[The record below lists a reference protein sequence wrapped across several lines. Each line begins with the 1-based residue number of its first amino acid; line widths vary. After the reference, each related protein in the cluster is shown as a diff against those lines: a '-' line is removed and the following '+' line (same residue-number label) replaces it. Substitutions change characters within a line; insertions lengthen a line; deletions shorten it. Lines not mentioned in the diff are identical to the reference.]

1 MLDIN
6 ANDNTMKVLMFGWEF
21 PPHIAGGLGT
31 ACYGLTK
38 GLAKN
43 NVEVLFVMPKAS
55 KDEDES
61 FVKIIN
67 ASDVEVNTRQVHL
80 ETFSDKVEFLEVE
93 SKLVPYIGMDEYYR
107 IVDQLNS
114 GILEEE
120 EIVDKRKY
128 EFSGKYTENLM
139 NEVEHYAIVAA
150 EIARN
155 YEFDIIHAHDWL
167 TYKAGIAARKVSGKP
182 LVIHVHATEFDR
194 SSEHNRNDIVYG
206 LEKYG
211 ITEADAVCAVS
222 ELTRNIVINKYG
234 ASPEKVFTLH
244 NAVEPTGK
252 EVVRQKYV
260 EDKIVTFLGRVTF
273 QKGPEYFIEA
283 AKKVLE
289 KVPNV
294 RFVLAGDGDMMAQ
307 TISRVA
313 ELGIADRF
321 HFTGFLRGSD
331 IDLMFGMSDVYVM
344 PSISEPFGIS
354 PLEAMRANVPTIIS
368 KQSGVAEVL
377 THAIKVDFWDID
389 GMADA
394 IYGIINYP
402 ALSNFFA
409 VKGKEDVDNLKW
421 EHVAKKLKEIYQF
434 ILA

>member
-1 MLDIN
+1 
-6 ANDNTMKVLMFGWEF
+6 
-21 PPHIAGGLGT
+21 
-31 ACYGLTK
+31 
-38 GLAKN
+38 
-43 NVEVLFVMPKAS
+43 
-55 KDEDES
+55 
-61 FVKIIN
+61 
-67 ASDVEVNTRQVHL
+67 
-80 ETFSDKVEFLEVE
+80 
-93 SKLVPYIGMDEYYR
+93 MDEYYR

-114 GILEEE
+114 GIFEEE
-120 EIVDKRKY
+120 EISEKRKY
-128 EFSGKYTENLM
+128 AFSGQYTANLM
-139 NEVEHYAIVAA
+139 TEVEHYAIVAA

-155 YEFDIIHAHDWL
+155 YDFDIIHAHDWL
-167 TYKAGIAARKVSGKP
+167 TYKDGIAARKVTGKP

-211 ITEADAVCAVS
+211 MTEADAVCAVS
-222 ELTRNIVINKYG
+222 ELTRKIIIQKYG
-234 ASPEKVFTLH
+234 IPAEKVFTLH

-252 EVVRQKYV
+252 EVTRKKFVD
-260 EDKIVTFLGRVTF
+260 EKIVTFLGRVTF
-273 QKGPEYFIEA
+273 QKGPEYFVEA

-294 RFVLAGDGDMMAQ
+294 RFVLAGDGDMMTQ
-307 TISRVA
+307 TIGRVA

-354 PLEAMRANVPTIIS
+354 PLEAMQAHVPTIIS

-421 EHVAKKLKEIYQF
+421 EHVAKKLKEIYQL
-434 ILA
+434 II

>member
-1 MLDIN
+1 
-6 ANDNTMKVLMFGWEF
+6 MKVLMFGWEF

-55 KDEDES
+55 REEDES
-61 FVKIIN
+61 YVKIIN
-67 ASDVEVNTRQVHL
+67 ASDVEVNTRLVHL
-80 ETFSDKVEFLEVE
+80 QAFSEEVQFIEVE
-93 SKLVPYIGMDEYYR
+93 SKLVPYLGVDEYYR

-114 GILEEE
+114 GILEDEKMGG
-120 EIVDKRKY
+120 KRKY
-128 EFSGKYTENLM
+128 EFSGKYTANLM
-139 NEVEHYAIVAA
+139 NEVEHYAMVAA

-155 YEFDIIHAHDWL
+155 YNFDIIHAHDWL
-167 TYKAGIAARKVSGKP
+167 TYKAGVAAPKVSGKP
-182 LVIHVHATEFDR
+182 LVVHVHATEFDR
-194 SSEHNRNDIVYG
+194 SSDHNRNDIVYG
-206 LEKYG
+206 LERYG
-211 ITEADAVCAVS
+211 MQEADAVCAVS
-222 ELTRNIVINKYG
+222 DLTRNIVIQKYG
-234 ASPEKVFTLH
+234 IPAEKVFTLH

-252 EVVRQKYV
+252 EVVREKYV
-260 EDKIVTFLGRVTF
+260 EEKIVTFLGRVTF
-273 QKGPEYFIEA
+273 QKGPEYFVEA

-321 HFTGFLRGSD
+321 HFTGFLRGAD

-389 GMADA
+389 GIADA

-402 ALSNFFA
+402 ALSDFFA

-421 EHVAKKLKEIYQF
+421 EYVAKKLKEIYRQTMEKV
-434 ILA
+434 

>member
-1 MLDIN
+1 
-6 ANDNTMKVLMFGWEF
+6 MKVLMFGWEF

-67 ASDVEVNTRQVHL
+67 AGDVEVNTHFTHW
-80 ETFSDKVEFLEVE
+80 EDFSDKVAFLEVN

-107 IVDQLNS
+107 IIDQLNS

-120 EIVDKRKY
+120 ISEKRKF
-128 EFSGKYTENLM
+128 EFSGKYTSDLM
-139 NEVEHYAIVAA
+139 NEVEQYAIVAA
-150 EIARN
+150 EIAQN
-155 YEFDIIHAHDWL
+155 YDFDIIHAHDWL
-167 TYKAGIAARKVSGKP
+167 TYKAGIAAKKVSGKP
-182 LVIHVHATEFDR
+182 LVVHVHATEYDR
-194 SSEHNRNDIVYG
+194 SSEQNRNDIVYG
-206 LEKYG
+206 LERYG
-211 ITEADAVCAVS
+211 MMEADAVCAVS
-222 ELTRNIVINKYG
+222 NLTRNIVIEKYG
-234 ASPEKVFTLH
+234 IPEEKVFTLH

-252 EVVRQKYV
+252 EVVREKYV
-260 EDKIVTFLGRVTF
+260 EEKIVTFLGRVTF
-273 QKGPEYFIEA
+273 QKGPEYFVEA

-307 TISRVA
+307 TINRVA
-313 ELGIADRF
+313 ELGISDRF

-354 PLEAMRANVPTIIS
+354 PLEAMRAHVPTIIS

-402 ALSNFFA
+402 ALADFFA
-409 VKGKEDVDNLKW
+409 VKGKDDVDNLKW
-421 EHVAKKLKEIYQF
+421 EHVAKKLKEIYLSLNCDF
-434 ILA
+434 

>member
-1 MLDIN
+1 
-6 ANDNTMKVLMFGWEF
+6 MKVLMFGWEF

-38 GLAKN
+38 GLAKS

-61 FVKIIN
+61 YVKIIN

-114 GILEEE
+114 GIFEEE
-120 EIVDKRKY
+120 EIVEKRKY

-139 NEVEHYAIVAA
+139 NEVEQYAIVAA

-252 EVVRQKYV
+252 EVVREKYV
-260 EDKIVTFLGRVTF
+260 EEKIVTFLGRVTF
-273 QKGPEYFIEA
+273 QKGPEYFVEA

-394 IYGIINYP
+394 IYGIVNYP

-421 EHVAKKLKEIYQF
+421 EHVAKRLKEIYQLF
-434 ILA
+434 I

>member
-1 MLDIN
+1 
-6 ANDNTMKVLMFGWEF
+6 MKVLMFGWEF

-43 NVEVLFVMPKAS
+43 HVEVLFVMPKAS

-61 FVKIIN
+61 YVKIIN
-67 ASDVEVNTRQVHL
+67 ASEVEVNTRQVHL
-80 ETFSDKVEFLEVE
+80 ETFSDKVEFLEVK

-114 GILEEE
+114 GIFEEE
-120 EIVDKRKY
+120 EIVEKRKY

-139 NEVEHYAIVAA
+139 NEVEQYAVVAA

-252 EVVRQKYV
+252 EVVRKKYV
-260 EDKIVTFLGRVTF
+260 DEKIVTFLGRVTF
-273 QKGPEYFIEA
+273 QKGPEYFVEA

-402 ALSNFFA
+402 ALAGFFA

-421 EHVAKKLKEIYQF
+421 EHVAKKLKGIYEQ
-434 ILA
+434 ILTTPQS

>member
-1 MLDIN
+1 
-6 ANDNTMKVLMFGWEF
+6 MKVLMFGWEF

-38 GLAKN
+38 GLSKN
-43 NVEVLFVMPKAS
+43 NVDVLFVMPKAS
-55 KDEDES
+55 NDEDETY
-61 FVKIIN
+61 VKIIN
-67 ASDVEVNTRQVHL
+67 ASDVEVKTRFVHL
-80 ETFSDKVEFLEVE
+80 QTFSDKVEFLEVE

-114 GILEEE
+114 GIFDEE
-120 EIVDKRKY
+120 EIGEKRKY

-139 NEVEHYAIVAA
+139 NEVEHYAMVAA

-167 TYKAGIAARKVSGKP
+167 TYKAGIAARNVSGKP
-182 LVIHVHATEFDR
+182 LVVHVHATEYDR
-194 SSEHNRNDIVYG
+194 SGENNRNDIVYG

-211 ITEADAVCAVS
+211 MTEADAVCAVS
-222 ELTRNIVINKYG
+222 ELTRKIVIQKYG
-234 ASPEKVFTLH
+234 IPAEKVFPLH

-252 EVVRQKYV
+252 EVIREKYV
-260 EDKIVTFLGRVTF
+260 DEKIVTFLGRVTF
-273 QKGPEYFIEA
+273 QKGPEYFVEA

-421 EHVAKKLKEIYQF
+421 EHVAKRLKEIYLHT
-434 ILA
+434 IENIS

>member
-1 MLDIN
+1 
-6 ANDNTMKVLMFGWEF
+6 MFGWEF

-43 NVEVLFVMPKAS
+43 NVDVLFVMPKAS
-55 KDEDES
+55 KEEDETY
-61 FVKIIN
+61 VKIIN
-67 ASDVEVNTRQVHL
+67 AEDVEVITRFVHL
-80 ETFSDKVEFLEVE
+80 QTFSDQVKFLEVE

-107 IVDQLNS
+107 IVDQMNS

-120 EIVDKRKY
+120 ETGEKRKY
-128 EFSGKYTENLM
+128 EFSGKYTENLI
-139 NEVEHYAIVAA
+139 NEVEHYAMVAA

-155 YEFDIIHAHDWL
+155 YEFDVIHAHDWL
-167 TYKAGIAARKVSGKP
+167 TYKAGIAAKKVSGKP
-182 LVIHVHATEFDR
+182 LVVHVHATEYDR
-194 SSEHNRNDIVYG
+194 SSEKNRNDFVYG

-211 ITEADAVCAVS
+211 MTEADAICAVS
-222 ELTRNIVINKYG
+222 DLTRNIIIQKYG
-234 ASPEKVFTLH
+234 IPAGKVFTLH

-252 EVVRQKYV
+252 EVVREKYV
-260 EDKIVTFLGRVTF
+260 DEKIVTFLGRVTF
-273 QKGPEYFIEA
+273 QKGPEYFVEA

-421 EHVAKKLKEIYQF
+421 EHVAKRLKEIYQITF
-434 ILA
+434 NFSN

>member
-1 MLDIN
+1 
-6 ANDNTMKVLMFGWEF
+6 
-21 PPHIAGGLGT
+21 
-31 ACYGLTK
+31 
-38 GLAKN
+38 
-43 NVEVLFVMPKAS
+43 
-55 KDEDES
+55 
-61 FVKIIN
+61 
-67 ASDVEVNTRQVHL
+67 
-80 ETFSDKVEFLEVE
+80 
-93 SKLVPYIGMDEYYR
+93 
-107 IVDQLNS
+107 
-114 GILEEE
+114 
-120 EIVDKRKY
+120 
-128 EFSGKYTENLM
+128 
-139 NEVEHYAIVAA
+139 VAA

-167 TYKAGIAARKVSGKP
+167 TYKAGIAAKKVSGTP
-182 LVIHVHATEFDR
+182 LVVHVHATEYDR
-194 SSEHNRNDIVYG
+194 SGEKNRNDIVYG
-206 LEKYG
+206 LERYG
-211 ITEADAVCAVS
+211 MAEADAVCAVS
-222 ELTRNIVINKYG
+222 NLTRKIVIEKYG
-234 ASPEKVFTLH
+234 IPAEKVFALH

-252 EVVRQKYV
+252 EVVREKYV
-260 EDKIVTFLGRVTF
+260 DEKIVTFLGRVTF
-273 QKGPEYFIEA
+273 QKGPEYFVEAAKKVSGKPLVVHVHATEYDRSSEQNRNDIVYGLERYGMAEADAVCAVSNLTRNIVIEKYGIPAEKVFALHNAVDPTGKEVVREKYVDEKIVTFLGRVTFQKGPEYFVEA

-402 ALSNFFA
+402 ALAGFFA

-421 EHVAKKLKEIYQF
+421 EHVAKKLKEIYEH
-434 ILA
+434 LA

>member
-1 MLDIN
+1 
-6 ANDNTMKVLMFGWEF
+6 MKVLMFGWEF

-55 KDEDES
+55 NDEDES

-67 ASDVEVNTRQVHL
+67 ASDVEVKTRHVHL
-80 ETFSDKVEFLEVE
+80 DAFSDKVEFLEID

-114 GILEEE
+114 GIFEEE
-120 EIVDKRKY
+120 EISEKRKY

-139 NEVEHYAIVAA
+139 NEVEQYAIVAA

-155 YEFDIIHAHDWL
+155 YEFDVIHAHDWL

-211 ITEADAVCAVS
+211 MTEADAVCAVS
-222 ELTRNIVINKYG
+222 DLTRNIVINKYG
-234 ASPEKVFTLH
+234 AAPEKVFTLH

-252 EVVRQKYV
+252 EVVRKKYV
-260 EDKIVTFLGRVTF
+260 EEKIVTFLGRVTF
-273 QKGPEYFIEA
+273 QKGPEYFVEA

-354 PLEAMRANVPTIIS
+354 PLEAMRAHVPTIIS

-421 EHVAKKLKEIYQF
+421 EHVAKKLKEIYLQL
-434 ILA
+434 I